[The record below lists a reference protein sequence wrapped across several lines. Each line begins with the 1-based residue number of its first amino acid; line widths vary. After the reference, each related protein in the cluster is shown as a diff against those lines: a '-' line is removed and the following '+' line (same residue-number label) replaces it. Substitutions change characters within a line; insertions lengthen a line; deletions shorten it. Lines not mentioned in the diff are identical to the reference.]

1 MDAEPVARLGGVV
14 HMKLCDKIVGRLAGA
29 VGMVGTV
36 GIFLIMLLIVLDVF
50 LRFTFNSPIMGS
62 YELVERGM
70 FCAIFASFAY
80 AQTEK
85 AHIRIELLVGKFP
98 EKLHMLFDFF
108 FGILSTGTA
117 ALIAYAAVLQAQTAF
132 SSSYTT
138 SVLIIS
144 LYPFYWV
151 EFVCMLVFA
160 IALLY
165 DSVKNMIAIFNKQ
178 VAENVKAGWNISN
191 ENLS

>member
-1 MDAEPVARLGGVV
+1 MN
-14 HMKLCDKIVGRLAGA
+14 LCDKVISRLAGGA
-29 VGMVGTV
+29 GIVSCV
-36 GIFLIMLLIVLDVF
+36 GIFFIMIFIVLDVF

-85 AHIRIELLVGKFP
+85 AHIRIDLLLGKFP
-98 EKLHMLFDFF
+98 EKLHMFFDFF
-108 FGILSTGTA
+108 LGILSTGTA
-117 ALIAYAAVLQAQTAF
+117 AIIAYAAVLQAQTAF

-138 SVLIIS
+138 SVLKIS
-144 LYPFYWV
+144 LYPFYWL
-151 EFVCMLVFA
+151 EFACMSAFA
-160 IALLY
+160 ITLLN
-165 DSVKNMIAIFNKQ
+165 DSVKNLIAIFNKQ
-178 VAENVKAGWNISN
+178 VAADVKASWNISN

>member
-1 MDAEPVARLGGVV
+1 
-14 HMKLCDKIVGRLAGA
+14 MKSCDKIIGQLAGA
-29 VGMVGTV
+29 AGMAASV
-36 GIFLIMLLIVLDVF
+36 GIFFLMIFIVLDVF

-85 AHIRIELLVGKFP
+85 AHIRIDFLVGKLP
-98 EKLHMLFDFF
+98 EKPHLFFDFF

-117 ALIAYAAVLQAQTAF
+117 AVIAYAAVLQAQTAF
-132 SSSYTT
+132 ASHYTT
-138 SVLIIS
+138 SVLRLS

-160 IALLY
+160 ITLLY
-165 DSVKNMIAIFNKQ
+165 DSVKNAIAIFNPR
-178 VAENVKAGWNISN
+178 VAREVKAGWSVSS
-191 ENLS
+191 ENTRN